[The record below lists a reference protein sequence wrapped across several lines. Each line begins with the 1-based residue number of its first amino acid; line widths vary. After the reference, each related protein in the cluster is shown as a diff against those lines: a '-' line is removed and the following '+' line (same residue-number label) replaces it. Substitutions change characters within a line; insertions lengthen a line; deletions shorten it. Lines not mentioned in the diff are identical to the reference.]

1 MDLSGIISQSI
12 TARLQEHNNTNNK
25 FVEVIQISFTN
36 TSHIFCFE
44 SFFYS
49 RNIPMQPFSEI
60 WRQCIQ
66 IFLGVSGAWTLSCK
80 CWRSSHLACDIYTT
94 QFKTVALSFH
104 NLGWRGERERENSS
118 DTHPWALLIFLIPP
132 TERNFVLQE
141 AFPSTDRPCVTS
153 ITWIIQIDRDFHLC

>member
-1 MDLSGIISQSI
+1 MSAQRLHMDLSGIISQSI

-104 NLGWRGERERENSS
+104 NLDWREEREREKIHLTHIPEPFWSS
-118 DTHPWALLIFLIPP
+118 SFLRQNETLYSKRLFLPRIGHVWPP
-132 TERNFVLQE
+132 SHESFR
-141 AFPSTDRPCVTS
+141 
-153 ITWIIQIDRDFHLC
+153 